1 MTRREF
7 TERYLPLNETLY
19 KVAYYIM
26 ESREEA
32 EDVVQDM
39 YVRLW
44 NSLDSLDMVGNPK
57 AYCVT
62 VIRNMCLDRLR
73 RADRY
78 RMTELDDSIS
88 EDACES
94 GPTEEREK
102 VERVMQAME
111 GLSKSERTVF
121 EMRFLQDMSYE
132 DIEKTTGMKNLTLRV
147 LISRARKK
155 IRNMV

>member
-7 TERYLPLNETLY
+7 SERYLPLNETLY

-44 NSLDSLDMVGNPK
+44 NSLDSLDLVENPK

-78 RMTELDDSIS
+78 RMTELNDSIS
-88 EDACES
+88 EYVCEP

-102 VERVMQAME
+102 VERVMQAMD

>member
-7 TERYLPLNETLY
+7 SEWYLPLNETLY

-44 NSLDSLDMVGNPK
+44 NSLDSLDLVENPK

-78 RMTELDDSIS
+78 RMTELNDSIS
-88 EDACES
+88 EYVCEP

>member
-44 NSLDSLDMVGNPK
+44 NSLDSLDLVENPK

-78 RMTELDDSIS
+78 RMTELNDSIS
-88 EDACES
+88 EYVCEP

-102 VERVMQAME
+102 VERVMQAMD

>member
-7 TERYLPLNETLY
+7 SERYLPLNETLY

-44 NSLDSLDMVGNPK
+44 NSLDSLDLVENPK

-62 VIRNMCLDRLR
+62 VIRNMCLNRLR

-88 EDACES
+88 EYVCEP

-102 VERVMQAME
+102 VERVMQAMD

>member
-7 TERYLPLNETLY
+7 SERYLPLNETLY

-44 NSLDSLDMVGNPK
+44 NSLDSLDLVENPK

-88 EDACES
+88 EYVCEP

-102 VERVMQAME
+102 VERVMQAMD